1 MVDWCSVG
9 SRQSFFLSVGE
20 EMARKTG
27 DSQQDPVP
35 VGEEQAYSVMLP
47 CTPDHFRDF
56 IGGLLG
62 EPQVITKILPGEFEI
77 KRENLLDLYHL
88 VDQRVRQQNEATL
101 VQFTVRIVFDDN
113 SSTLI
118 NSVEDFEHYN
128 EVRPISS
135 VGAHLT
141 WTFLVQFRDKQ
152 FPEKQIIEVSFV
164 TSDVAKR
171 IMVFEGGLAVPH
183 GVFQFSSDFVSLRIS
198 HTARSWGADIEAL
211 LTGHI
216 KVVLKTKNRYKE
228 FAREHNGSIGLAVF
242 ALLFLS
248 SVGGAFYTMHSF
260 MSFQQQKVSALMA
273 SPAAKAGAMNEKI
286 DYLMDLIA
294 SGAWP
299 RYFFYVL
306 VFIVVSLIISAIFA
320 IWAGIA
326 ADVKEPSYILLT
338 RQAEKRK
345 EELERKNKR
354 AWLNFTASIVSAL
367 FVGIIKQVILA
378 AVLRTWPPAK

>member
-1 MVDWCSVG
+1 
-9 SRQSFFLSVGE
+9 
-20 EMARKTG
+20 MARKTG